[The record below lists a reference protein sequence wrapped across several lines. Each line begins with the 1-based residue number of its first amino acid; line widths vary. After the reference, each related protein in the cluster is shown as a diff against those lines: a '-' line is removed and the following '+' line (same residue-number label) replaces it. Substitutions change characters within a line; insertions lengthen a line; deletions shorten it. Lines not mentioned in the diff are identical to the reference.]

1 MTDNPPEAQVFDLA
15 PVPMWME
22 DYSGIRT
29 LFDQWRA
36 EGVEDI
42 RRFLREDLS
51 RADECSSRIK
61 VLKVNRKTLELYE
74 ASDHGHLVE
83 NLSSIFRDEMLENLV
98 EELAQLW
105 EGNNE
110 FSSSA

>member
-42 RRFLREDLS
+42 RRFLE
-51 RADECSSRIK
+51 
-61 VLKVNRKTLELYE
+61 
-74 ASDHGHLVE
+74 GP
-83 NLSSIFRDEMLENLV
+83 
-98 EELAQLW
+98 AQ
-105 EGNNE
+105 NV
-110 FSSSA
+110 SA